1 MSERE
6 QNRMLDC
13 LRACGSSE
21 DDALDTVIMMLEGD
35 DDNDEQGVLQRDLL
49 LELNECY

>member
-1 MSERE
+1 MSTKQ
-6 QNRMLDC
+6 QNDMLDC
-13 LRACGSSE
+13 LLACGSSE

-35 DDNDEQGVLQRDLL
+35 DDEQGVLQRDLL